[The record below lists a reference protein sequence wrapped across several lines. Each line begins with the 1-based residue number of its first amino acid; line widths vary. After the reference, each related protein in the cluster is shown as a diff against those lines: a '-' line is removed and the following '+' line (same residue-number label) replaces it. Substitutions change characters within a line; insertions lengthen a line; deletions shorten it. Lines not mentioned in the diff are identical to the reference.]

1 MIKKLLK
8 NFLFPIF
15 RSIGETANKVH
26 KNKMIPEMPE
36 NKYKQSEN

>member
-1 MIKKLLK
+1 VIKNDEK

-36 NKYKQSEN
+36 QKKSEN